1 KIETTSTM
9 KINCLGEGLSGKS
22 IKSKMVGNLDT
33 TYFSHSFIKQDDT
46 IYIISYSTPNEKER
60 NTFSSDVKAI
70 KCKK

>member
-1 KIETTSTM
+1 
-9 KINCLGEGLSGKS
+9 
-22 IKSKMVGNLDT
+22 MVRNLDT
-33 TYFSHSFIKQDDT
+33 TYFSHSFIKKDDT